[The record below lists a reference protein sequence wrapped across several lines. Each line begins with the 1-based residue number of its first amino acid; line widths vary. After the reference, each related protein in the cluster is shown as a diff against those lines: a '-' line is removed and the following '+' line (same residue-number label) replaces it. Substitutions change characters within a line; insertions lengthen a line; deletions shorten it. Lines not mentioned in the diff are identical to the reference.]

1 MIRFKYNGELKIAS
15 AIFYMNLAINKIA
28 VGAKTIWDII
38 ASCFGSGQWIAQSNW
53 STTDIWKN
61 N

>member
-1 MIRFKYNGELKIAS
+1 MIRFKHNGELKIAS

-38 ASCFGSGQWIAQSNW
+38 TSCFGSGQWIA
-53 STTDIWKN
+53 
-61 N
+61 